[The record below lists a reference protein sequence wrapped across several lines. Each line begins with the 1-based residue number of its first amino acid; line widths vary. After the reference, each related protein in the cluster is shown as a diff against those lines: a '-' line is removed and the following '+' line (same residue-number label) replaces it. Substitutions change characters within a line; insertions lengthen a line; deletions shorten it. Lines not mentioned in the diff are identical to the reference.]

1 MTRKRLALVASAIV
15 AGALL
20 AAPVLAQE
28 VSFKDPTGDDNGPG
42 AYTYPTDAVYKAGSF
57 DLTSFSL
64 KERAKKTDVEVGV
77 NSTLEDPWKMGGG
90 FSVQM
95 VFIFI
100 DTDGKEGS
108 GYTDGL
114 AGLNVKFA
122 AGGAWD
128 KCIILSPQPQ
138 GRVRSEIEAK
148 VPAEMRKAIIVP
160 VKTKGAGRTISATI
174 DTAELGEGDPS
185 TWGYQVLMQS
195 NEGFPDKADLLTRK
209 VNEYEG
215 QHRFGGGNDGDCDT
229 HVMDCLAGDGM
240 GDKAEVDA
248 QHTMLTSECNADG
261 TAKRM
266 AELTMVH
273 VKK

>member
-1 MTRKRLALVASAIV
+1 LVASAIV

-42 AYTYPTDAVYKAGSF
+42 NYTYPTDAVYKAGSF
-57 DLTSFSL
+57 DLTGLRL
-64 KERAKKTDVEVGV
+64 KERGKKADVEVDV
-77 NSTLEDPWKMGGG
+77 NSTLEDPWKMGTG

-95 VFIFI
+95 VFVFI
-100 DTDGKEGS
+100 DTDGKDGS
-108 GYTDGL
+108 GFTDGL
-114 AGLNVKFA
+114 PGLNVKFA
-122 AGGAWD
+122 AAGAWD

-148 VPAEMRKAIIVP
+148 VSAEMRKAIIIP
-160 VKTKGAGRTISATI
+160 VKAKGAGRTLSATI
-174 DTAELGEGDPS
+174 DTADLGGGDPT

-195 NEGFPDKADLLTRK
+195 NEGVPDKTDLLTRK

-215 QHRFGGGNDGDCDT
+215 QHRFGGGNDGDCDP

-240 GDKAEVDA
+240 GDKAEIEA
-248 QHTMLTSECNADG
+248 QHTMLASECNADG
-261 TAKRM
+261 TSKKM
-266 AELTMVH
+266 AELAMAH